1 LLRCLYETENRKVG
15 DSFADYDWP
24 STWGSKF
31 LLRAT
36 YGQVNRGTKW
46 QVVECLAASV
56 LRFRAKKTKQKEETH
71 ADLTEE
77 LKAEVKAIQETERES
92 VNGDS
97 LFGQVWGGKDEL
109 ILSSIL
115 CRCKN

>member
-1 LLRCLYETENRKVG
+1 MKQRIARLVTASPIMIGLARGAVNFC
-15 DSFADYDWP
+15 F
-24 STWGSKF
+24 
-31 LLRAT
+31 
-36 YGQVNRGTKW
+36 GQRTGKLIGGRNGRLWNVW
-46 QVVECLAASV
+46 QHQFCVSG
-56 LRFRAKKTKQKEETH
+56 RKKTKQKEETH